1 MIEIERKWLLK
12 RDYTVVDVIR
22 ALNIDDRQYYGW
34 GDQVYLYTS
43 DPQVRVRKL
52 VGLRDGSE
60 SYKMTI
66 KNGSGLSRLEVE
78 SDITKE
84 EYEAVVNVV
93 GVKPIH
99 KMVWYYLDRAANKTL
114 ELMEV
119 NDGLFVYLEVE
130 FENEEEACSYEL
142 PETIRDFFKECTS
155 TLSMIDVWEKLKV
168 GGRTCK

>member
-1 MIEIERKWLLK
+1 MIEIERKWMLK

-22 ALNIDDRQYYGW
+22 ALNIDDRQYYGY
-34 GDQVYLYTS
+34 GEQVYLYTS

-52 VGLRDGSE
+52 VELKDGSE
-60 SYKMTI
+60 VYKMTI

-78 SDITKE
+78 SNITKE
-84 EYEAVVNVV
+84 EYEAVANVV
-93 GVKPIH
+93 GIKPIR

-130 FENEEEACSYEL
+130 FENEEEACKYGL
-142 PETIRDFFKECTS
+142 PETIRDFFEECTS
-155 TLSMIDVWEKLKV
+155 TLSMTDVWEKLKAE
-168 GGRTCK
+168 GGTCK

>member
-1 MIEIERKWLLK
+1 MIEIERKWMLK
-12 RDYTVVDVIR
+12 RGYTVVDVIR
-22 ALNIDDRQYYGW
+22 ALNIDDRQYYGY
-34 GDQVYLYTS
+34 GEQVYLYTS

-52 VGLRDGSE
+52 IELKDGSE
-60 SYKMTI
+60 VYKMTI

-84 EYEAVVNVV
+84 EYEAVANVV
-93 GVKPIH
+93 GIKPIR

-130 FENEEEACSYEL
+130 FENEEEACKYGL
-142 PETIRDFFKECTS
+142 PETIRDFFEECTS
-155 TLSMIDVWEKLKV
+155 TLSMTDVWEKLKAE
-168 GGRTCK
+168 GRTCK

>member
-1 MIEIERKWLLK
+1 
-12 RDYTVVDVIR
+12 VIR
-22 ALNIDDRQYYGW
+22 ALNIDDRQYYGY
-34 GDQVYLYTS
+34 GEQVYLYTS

-52 VGLRDGSE
+52 IELKDGSE
-60 SYKMTI
+60 VYKMTI

-84 EYEAVVNVV
+84 EYEAVANVV
-93 GVKPIH
+93 GIKPIR

-130 FENEEEACSYEL
+130 FENEEEACKYGL
-142 PETIRDFFKECTS
+142 PETIRDFFEECTS
-155 TLSMIDVWEKLKV
+155 TLSMTDVWEKLKAE
-168 GGRTCK
+168 GRTCK